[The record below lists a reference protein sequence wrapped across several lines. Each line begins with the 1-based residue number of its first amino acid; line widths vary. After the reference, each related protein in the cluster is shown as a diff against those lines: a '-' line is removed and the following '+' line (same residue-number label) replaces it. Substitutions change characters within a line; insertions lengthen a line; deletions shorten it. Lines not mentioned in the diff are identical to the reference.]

1 MTEGI
6 PMSEPNDIAE
16 PEVEAVEPKSFFA
29 RLGDVYMSP
38 GEAFEEITRTPR
50 LAFPIIVL
58 IIISMVAGFYTAGIL
73 DPGSLVEQM
82 QQAGT
87 QGATPEQMQ
96 AILPTALKV
105 ILTVLSPIGSIIIIL
120 IVAGFFRVASI
131 IATKENTYK
140 DLFTVTVYATVAIL
154 IIQTIA
160 LILTYHLKGPATVS
174 MVNMGSIIASSLGAI
189 LASLFGN
196 DALPKFFMA
205 LSQRVEF
212 FAIWKIV
219 LLAIGYSTVTKKLKT
234 ATAATWLGIAYG
246 VIALISAAASALR
259 P

>member
-1 MTEGI
+1 
-6 PMSEPNDIAE
+6 MSEPNDIAE

-29 RLGDVYMSP
+29 RLGNVYMSP
-38 GEAFEEITRTPR
+38 GEAFEEISRAPR

-58 IIISMVAGFYTAGIL
+58 IIISMVAGFYTAGMI
-73 DPGSLVEQM
+73 DTNSLMAAQM
-82 QQAGT
+82 QQAGA

-96 AILPTALKV
+96 AILPTAIKV
-105 ILTVLSPIGSIIIIL
+105 ILTVISPIGSIIIIL
-120 IVAGFFRVASI
+120 IVAGFFRVACI

-140 DLFTVTVYATVAIL
+140 DLFTVTVYASVAIL

-160 LILTYHLKGPATVS
+160 IALTYYLKGPGTVS
-174 MVNMGSIIASSLGAI
+174 MANIGSVVATSLGAI
-189 LASLFGN
+189 LASLLGN

-205 LSQRVEF
+205 LAQRVEF

-219 LLAIGYSTVTKKLKT
+219 LLAIGYSKVTKKMKT

-246 VIALISAAASALR
+246 VIALVTAAATALR

>member
-1 MTEGI
+1 
-6 PMSEPNDIAE
+6 MSEPNDIAE

-29 RLGDVYMSP
+29 RLGNVYMSP
-38 GEAFEEITRTPR
+38 GEAFEEISRAPR
-50 LAFPIIVL
+50 LTFPIIVL
-58 IIISMVAGFYTAGIL
+58 IIISMVAGFYTAGMI
-73 DPGSLVEQM
+73 DTNSLMAAQM
-82 QQAGT
+82 QQAGA

-96 AILPTALKV
+96 AILPTAIKV
-105 ILTVLSPIGSIIIIL
+105 ILTVISPIGSIIIIL
-120 IVAGFFRVASI
+120 IVAGFFRVACI

-140 DLFTVTVYATVAIL
+140 DLFTVTVYASVAIL

-160 LILTYHLKGPATVS
+160 IALTYYLKGPGTVS
-174 MVNMGSIIASSLGAI
+174 MANIGSVVATSLGAI
-189 LASLFGN
+189 LASLLGN

-205 LSQRVEF
+205 LAQRVEF

-219 LLAIGYSTVTKKLKT
+219 LLAIGYSKVTKKMKT

-246 VIALISAAASALR
+246 VIALVTAAATALR

>member
-1 MTEGI
+1 
-6 PMSEPNDIAE
+6 MSEPNDIAE

-29 RLGDVYMSP
+29 RLGNVYMSP
-38 GEAFEEITRTPR
+38 GEAFEEIPRAPR

-58 IIISMVAGFYTAGIL
+58 IIISMVAGFYTAGMI
-73 DPGSLVEQM
+73 DTNSLMAAQM
-82 QQAGT
+82 QQAGA

-96 AILPTALKV
+96 AILPTAIKV
-105 ILTVLSPIGSIIIIL
+105 ILTVISPIGSIIIIL
-120 IVAGFFRVASI
+120 IVAGFFRVACI

-140 DLFTVTVYATVAIL
+140 DLFTVTVYASVAIL

-160 LILTYHLKGPATVS
+160 IALTYYLKGPGTVS
-174 MVNMGSIIASSLGAI
+174 MANIGSVVATSLGAI
-189 LASLFGN
+189 LASLLGN

-205 LSQRVEF
+205 LAQRVEF

-219 LLAIGYSTVTKKLKT
+219 LLAIGYSKVTKKMKT

-246 VIALISAAASALR
+246 VIALVTAAATALR

>member
-1 MTEGI
+1 
-6 PMSEPNDIAE
+6 MSEPNDIAE

-29 RLGDVYMSP
+29 RLGNVYMSP

-58 IIISMVAGFYTAGIL
+58 IIISMVAGFYTAGMI
-73 DPGSLVEQM
+73 DTNSMAAQM
-82 QQAGT
+82 QQASA

-96 AILPTALKV
+96 AILPIALKV
-105 ILTVLSPIGSIIIIL
+105 ILTVISPIGSIIIIL
-120 IVAGFFRVASI
+120 IVAGFFKVASI

-140 DLFTVTVYATVAIL
+140 DLFTVTVYASVAIL

-160 LILTYHLKGPATVS
+160 IALTYYLKGPGTVS
-174 MVNMGSIIASSLGAI
+174 MYNIGSIVASSLGAI

-205 LSQRVEF
+205 LAQRVEF

-219 LLAIGYSTVTKKLKT
+219 LLAIGYSKVTKKMKA

>member
-1 MTEGI
+1 
-6 PMSEPNDIAE
+6 MSEPNDIAE

-29 RLGDVYMSP
+29 RLGNVYMSP
-38 GEAFEEITRTPR
+38 GEAFEEISRAPR

-58 IIISMVAGFYTAGIL
+58 IIISMVAGFYTAGMI
-73 DPGSLVEQM
+73 DTNSLMAAQM
-82 QQAGT
+82 QQAGA

-96 AILPTALKV
+96 AILPTAIKV
-105 ILTVLSPIGSIIIIL
+105 ILTVISPIGSIIIIL
-120 IVAGFFRVASI
+120 IVAGFFRVACI

-140 DLFTVTVYATVAIL
+140 DLFTVTVYASVAIL

-160 LILTYHLKGPATVS
+160 IALTYYLKGPGTVS
-174 MVNMGSIIASSLGAI
+174 MANIGSVVATI
-189 LASLFGN
+189 LASLLGN

-205 LSQRVEF
+205 LAQRVEF

-219 LLAIGYSTVTKKLKT
+219 LLAIGYSKVTKKMKT

-246 VIALISAAASALR
+246 VIALVTAAATALR

>member
-1 MTEGI
+1 
-6 PMSEPNDIAE
+6 MSEPNDIAE

-29 RLGDVYMSP
+29 RLGNVYMSP
-38 GEAFEEITRTPR
+38 GEAFEEISRAPR

-58 IIISMVAGFYTAGIL
+58 IIISMVAGFYTAGMI
-73 DPGSLVEQM
+73 DTNSLMAAQM
-82 QQAGT
+82 QQAGA

-96 AILPTALKV
+96 AILPTAIKV
-105 ILTVLSPIGSIIIIL
+105 ILPVISPIGSIIIIL
-120 IVAGFFRVASI
+120 IVAGFFRVACI

-140 DLFTVTVYATVAIL
+140 DLFTVTVYASVAIL

-160 LILTYHLKGPATVS
+160 IALTYYLKGPGTVS
-174 MVNMGSIIASSLGAI
+174 MANIGSVVATSLGAI
-189 LASLFGN
+189 LASLLGN

-205 LSQRVEF
+205 LAQRVEF

-219 LLAIGYSTVTKKLKT
+219 LLAIGYSKVTKKMKT

-246 VIALISAAASALR
+246 VIALVTAAATALR